1 MDCEKP
7 ESDYND
13 PRLFFENLVRFF
25 PFFPMFIG
33 PVFTREA
40 TIAPR
45 RPQTFIIRSVYGMLL
60 LLLVSTAWLV
70 ITGTQLI
77 QDTGDFARF
86 ATTLFL
92 LVAPLQLVLTLF
104 FSATLAAGSVAQE
117 KDRKTFLLL
126 LLTRMTG
133 SELVLGKLLA
143 SILNVF
149 VMISVSLPIFMFTA
163 LLGGVSYPQIVRVL
177 LVTFFTATACGS
189 LGSCVALSK
198 EKTFQAL
205 ATTVLILVL
214 WFSVWEIVG
223 LGLLGERMFGFSAQR
238 IAETLSPWNA
248 IVAACRPV
256 VDGTNYTWSTDP
268 KILYDQGLSILGP
281 TRWFLLFSIFATV
294 LINGYAIAMV
304 RVWNPSRELRGGTIE
319 EDTWRKETEAV
330 HSIEKTEEQAA
341 EQIEERLIAHAAP
354 GKIRHVWDNPVVWRE
369 ICTKAYGKKT
379 WIIRAAYLL
388 FFVMCVVILHGIFK
402 ANPTVTVGQL
412 AGPMVPLFLLSLFL
426 VNAQAVTSLTSER
439 DGGTLD
445 LLLVSDLTPKE
456 FVYGKIGGV
465 FWNIKE
471 MVVLPLALCFY
482 LYWREAIGQAPLFFL
497 FTGLVVL
504 YAFVAMIGIHIG
516 MQYQNTRSATITSLG
531 IIFFLFIG
539 ITTCIWIMVAFSG
552 SFETQLQPFVAFMVG
567 GAIGLYITLGA
578 KNPSNAILLASFVL
592 PIATFYAITSI
603 FLAQY
608 HLVFI
613 AVVGAY
619 GFTTAAML
627 IPAIDE
633 FDVATGRTTA
643 D

>member
-1 MDCEKP
+1 M
-7 ESDYND
+7 
-13 PRLFFENLVRFF
+13 L
-25 PFFPMFIG
+25 IG
-33 PVFTREA
+33 PVFTREI
-40 TIAPR
+40 TISPR
-45 RPQTFIIRSVYGMLL
+45 RPQTFIIRSVYSMFL

-86 ATTLFL
+86 ATTLFM

-104 FSATLAAGSVAQE
+104 FSAMLAAGSVAQE
-117 KDRKTFLLL
+117 KDRKTLILL
-126 LLTRMTG
+126 LLTRMNG

-149 VMISVSLPIFMFTA
+149 VMVSISLPVLMLTA
-163 LLGGVSYPQIVRVL
+163 LLGGVSYPQIVRVV
-177 LVTFFTATACGS
+177 LVTLFAAFACGS

-198 EKTFQAL
+198 EKTFQSL

-214 WFSVWEIVG
+214 WFGVWETIG
-223 LGLLGERMFGFSAQR
+223 LGVLGTQIFGFSAQR
-238 IAETLSPWNA
+238 IAETVSPWSA
-248 IVAACRPV
+248 IIAACRPV
-256 VDGTNYTWSTDP
+256 VDWTQYQWSSDP
-268 KILYDQGLSILGP
+268 QILYEQFLNILGP
-281 TRWFLLFSIFATV
+281 TRWFLLFSIAVTF
-294 LINGYAIAMV
+294 LINCYAIAMV
-304 RVWNPSRELRGGTIE
+304 RVWNPSRELRGGIIE
-319 EDTWRKETEAV
+319 EDTWKKETE
-330 HSIEKTEEQAA
+330 SIPSAIVEGADYQRRSEEEQPIGLFGSTNAEAENLAA
-341 EQIEERLIAHAAP
+341 TPQTEDAARISHAAP
-354 GKIRHVWDNPVVWRE
+354 GAVRHVWDNPVIWRE
-369 ICTKAYGKKT
+369 ICTQAYGKKM

-388 FFVMCVVILHGIFK
+388 FFVMCAVVLHGIFN
-402 ANPTVTVGQL
+402 ANPTVTISQL

-445 LLLVSDLTPKE
+445 LLLASDITPKE

-465 FWNIKE
+465 FWNVKE
-471 MVVLPLALCFY
+471 MVVLPLAICFY
-482 LYWREAIGQAPLFFL
+482 LYWKEAIGQTPLFFL
-497 FTGLVVL
+497 FTGMVTL
-504 YAFVAMIGIHIG
+504 YAFVAMIGIYIG
-516 MQYQNTRSATITSLG
+516 MQYQNTRSAVATSLG

-539 ITTCIWIMVAFSG
+539 IATCMWIMIAFSG

-567 GAIGLYITLGA
+567 GAIGLYVTLGT
-578 KNPSNAILLASFVL
+578 KNPSSAILLASFVL

-603 FLAQY
+603 FLGQY

-613 AVVGAY
+613 AVLGAY